1 MEQKEALMGLW
12 LNWWQIVKLFRP
24 ACARFR
30 TFLWLS
36 TCLAGMTA
44 RKDLLGVSSIMRSLG
59 LKALYYDRLLDF
71 YHSPGLNLEKLTRIW
86 KSFLLRCPLLLKTN
100 GRLLLVG
107 DGLKVPKAGR
117 NMPAVKKLHQE
128 SESNTKPEYIFGHYC
143 QAVAVLAGTG
153 HSVFAVPLVS
163 RIHDGVV
170 FSNRDQRTALD
181 KMLQLV
187 VSLDIQEPFYFIVDA
202 YYASK
207 KMAHGMVSLGNHLIT
222 RVRSN
227 AVAYLPAEKLSEGI
241 KRKRGRHQKYGKKV
255 KLKEYFKNI
264 TERPIAPSPIYGE
277 RNVKIQFMSVDLFW
291 RPVGVMV
298 RFVLVAHPTRGRI
311 ILMSTDTELASLE
324 IIRLYGLRFKIE
336 VSFKQALHTLGAYA
350 YHFWM
355 KVLDPVRKKI
365 GNQYLHRESGEYRDA
380 VRRKLAAYHN
390 HIQLGVIAQ
399 GILQYLSLSFPQQV
413 WASFG
418 SWIRTQRPDLCPSE
432 RVAAIAMSNSLPEFL
447 SVSLGSSILL
457 KFLIKK
463 IDFGR
468 VEGARLVA

>member
-1 MEQKEALMGLW
+1 MVLW
-12 LNWWQIVKLFRP
+12 LNWWQIVKQLRP
-24 ACARFR
+24 ACARLR

-36 TCLAGMTA
+36 TCLAGMTV
-44 RKDLLGVSSIMRSLG
+44 RKDLLGVTSIVRSLG
-59 LKALYYDRLLDF
+59 LKELYYDRLLDF
-71 YHSPGLNLEKLTRIW
+71 YHSPGLNLGKLTGIW

-107 DGLKVPKAGR
+107 DGLKVPKAGK

-143 QAVAVLAGTG
+143 QAVGVLAGTG
-153 HSVFAVPLVS
+153 ESVFAVPLTS

-170 FSNRDQRTALD
+170 FSNRDERTALD

-187 VSLDIQEPFYFIVDA
+187 ASLDIRAPFYFIVDA
-202 YYASK
+202 YYTSK
-207 KMAHGMVSLGNHLIT
+207 KMAHGVVSQGNHLIT

-227 AVAYLPAEKLSEGI
+227 AVAYLPAEKNT
-241 KRKRGRHQKYGKKV
+241 KRKRGRRPKYGKKV
-255 KLKEYFKNI
+255 KLREYFKDI
-264 TERPIAPSPIYGE
+264 TERPSTPSPIYGE
-277 RNVKIQFMSVDLFW
+277 RNAKIQFLAVDLFW

-298 RFVLVAHPTRGRI
+298 RFVLVVHPTRGRI
-311 ILMSTDTELASLE
+311 ILMSTDTTLAPLE

-355 KVLDPVRKKI
+355 KVLGPVRKNT
-365 GNQYLHRESGEYRDA
+365 GNQYIHRKSGEYRDA

-390 HIQLGVIAQ
+390 HIQIGVIAQ
-399 GILQYLSLSFPQQV
+399 GILQYLSLSFPQLV

-418 SWIRTQRPDLCPSE
+418 SWNRTQRPGLCPSE
-432 RVAAIAMSNSLPEFL
+432 RVAAIAMSNALPEFL
-447 SVSLGSSILL
+447 SVSVRQSILS
-457 KFLIKK
+457 KFLLKK

-468 VEGARLVA
+468 IEGVRMVA

>member
-1 MEQKEALMGLW
+1 MGLW
-12 LNWWQIVKLFRP
+12 LTWWQIVRLFRP
-24 ACARFR
+24 ACARLR
-30 TFLWLS
+30 TFLWLA
-36 TCLAGMTA
+36 TCLAGMTV
-44 RKDLLGVSSIMRSLG
+44 RKDLLGVTSIIRSLG
-59 LKALYYDRLLDF
+59 LKERYYDRLLDF
-71 YHSPGLNLEKLTRIW
+71 YHSPGLNLEKLTGIW

-107 DGLKVPKAGR
+107 DGLKIPKAGR

-153 HSVFAVPLVS
+153 ESAFAIPLAS

-170 FSNRDQRTALD
+170 FSNRDERTALD

-187 VSLDIQEPFYFIVDA
+187 VSLDIQAPFYFIVDA

-207 KMAHGMVSLGNHLIT
+207 KMAHGVVSQGNHLIT

-227 AVAYLPAEKLSEGI
+227 AVAYLPAEKQSGDS
-241 KRKRGRHQKYGKKV
+241 KRKRGRHPKYGKKV
-255 KLKEYFKNI
+255 KLREYFKNI
-264 TERPIAPSPIYGE
+264 IERAAAQSPIYGE
-277 RNVKIQFMSVDLFW
+277 RNVAIQFLAVDLFW

-298 RFVLVAHPTRGRI
+298 RFVLVEHPARGRI
-311 ILMSTDTELASLE
+311 ILMSTDTALAPLE

-355 KVLDPVRKKI
+355 KVLGPVRKNT

-418 SWIRTQRPDLCPSE
+418 SWNRTQRPGLCPSE
-432 RVAAIAMSNSLPEFL
+432 RVGAIAMSNALPEFL
-447 SVSLGSSILL
+447 SVSLRESILL
-457 KFLIKK
+457 KFLLKK

-468 VEGARLVA
+468 IEGIRMVA